1 MCTVS
6 FLPVQD
12 GFILTSNRDESVS
25 RCSLAPSLEDYKG
38 ELLIFPQDPL
48 RKGTWIA
55 ISPFKKRAACLLNG
69 AFSAHERAQNYKM
82 SRGMLLLDSF
92 IYPNINLFNTLVDL
106 SGLEPFT
113 LILIEWMNEG
123 LSYELIW
130 DGTNKYF
137 RELDFRKPVIWS
149 SATLYNTESRIKKE
163 KLFHERFF
171 QNSMANADEVIEF
184 HQLQVFRNISEN
196 HYQVGNDFQTVS
208 ISQILIT
215 NHSEKFRHFDLVT
228 KKDYSLD
235 V

>member
-1 MCTVS
+1 
-6 FLPVQD
+6 
-12 GFILTSNRDESVS
+12 
-25 RCSLAPSLEDYKG
+25 
-38 ELLIFPQDPL
+38 
-48 RKGTWIA
+48 
-55 ISPFKKRAACLLNG
+55 
-69 AFSAHERAQNYKM
+69 
-82 SRGMLLLDSF
+82 MLLLDSF
-92 IYPNINLFNTLVDL
+92 IYPNNNLFNSLVDL

-113 LILIEWMNEG
+113 LILIEWMIEG

-171 QNSMANADEVIEF
+171 QNSMANKLHRLVYVIAV
-184 HQLQVFRNISEN
+184 LVIL
-196 HYQVGNDFQTVS
+196 HYFWHKSGKNDFQTVS